1 MRNYLTYFTSRTR
14 EELNSIVF
22 DLCSILGETYED
34 TGSLANDIIDI
45 FLNDFDADNFYSM
58 YGIDVSNSFIAALNK
73 TLQYDDDTTV
83 FIDYVYNIVNQSMW

>member
-34 TGSLANDIIDI
+34 AYSLANDIIDI

-58 YGIDVSNSFIAALNK
+58 YGIDVSNSFITALDK

-83 FIDYVYNIVNQSMW
+83 FIDYVYNIVNQSM